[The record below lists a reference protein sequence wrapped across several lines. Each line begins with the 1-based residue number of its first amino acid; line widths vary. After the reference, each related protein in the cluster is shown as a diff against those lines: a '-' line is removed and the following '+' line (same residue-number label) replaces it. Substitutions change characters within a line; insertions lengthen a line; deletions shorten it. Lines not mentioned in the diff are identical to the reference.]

1 MSDYYYFQQENTFYP
16 LELEE
21 HYRAAGTWPDGGVL
35 ITKEEHHVLMLGQ
48 SAGKIILP
56 DENGRPILTEPV
68 IIWQERA
75 ETARIKLLN
84 EANTVT
90 ADWRIE
96 LMLGAITDEDKASL
110 TAWMAYIRELK
121 ALDLTGMT
129 DEESYN
135 GIAWPDKP
143 E

>member
-1 MSDYYYFQQENTFYP
+1 
-16 LELEE
+16 
-21 HYRAAGTWPDGGVL
+21 
-35 ITKEEHHVLMLGQ
+35 
-48 SAGKIILP
+48 
-56 DENGRPILTEPV
+56 
-68 IIWQERA
+68 
-75 ETARIKLLN
+75 
-84 EANTVT
+84 
-90 ADWRIE
+90 
-96 LMLGAITDEDKASL
+96 MLGAITDEDKASL